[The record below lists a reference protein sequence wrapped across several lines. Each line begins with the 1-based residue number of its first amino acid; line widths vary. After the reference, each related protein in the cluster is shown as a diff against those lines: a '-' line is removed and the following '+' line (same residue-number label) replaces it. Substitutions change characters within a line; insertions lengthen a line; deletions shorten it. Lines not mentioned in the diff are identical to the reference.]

1 MKNKDWLIMLLKEVE
16 NWTYTLTICQ
26 DGYVFYNKKK
36 LFVLKKSA
44 MKELNILMNTY
55 EELNLNEVFESKN
68 LVKFNGDTKFMSN
81 DRDLFLKIIHLVYKA
96 DNIKHPPELLD
107 EGIALIEELR
117 ATGELDAMIE
127 ADGMDAVVDRL
138 ISMYQ

>member
-1 MKNKDWLIMLLKEVE
+1 MLLKEVE

>member
-1 MKNKDWLIMLLKEVE
+1 MKNKDWLVMILKEVE
-16 NWTYTLTICQ
+16 NWTHTLTICQ

-36 LFVLKKSA
+36 LFVLKRSA

-55 EELNLNEVFESKN
+55 ENLNLSEVFESKYI
-68 LVKFNGDTKFMSN
+68 VKFNGDTKFMSN
-81 DRDLFLKIIHLVYKA
+81 NQELYFKIINLIYKA

-107 EGIALIEELR
+107 EGIALIKDLI
-117 ATGELDAMIE
+117 ATGELATVIE
-127 ADGMDAVVDRL
+127 AGGMDAVVDRL